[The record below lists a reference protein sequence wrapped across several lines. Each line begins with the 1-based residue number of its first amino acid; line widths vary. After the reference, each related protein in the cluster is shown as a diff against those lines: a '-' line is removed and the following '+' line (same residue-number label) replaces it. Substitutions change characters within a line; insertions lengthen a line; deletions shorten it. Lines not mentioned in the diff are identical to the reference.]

1 MKKKIINLSI
11 LSSLLL
17 GSTLSL
23 NSCRDAI
30 DIVQDGEINQEVFF
44 SSVDNMDKYLLGDV
58 YPNIDNS
65 NAVYLTSI
73 ITDEVRPGKDSG
85 GQGYGIHR
93 LYLDSSDELSRSIW
107 LQNNLTI
114 NRATRLIEGAKLVT
128 PTANE
133 TGAYNNII
141 AQARAIRALAYL
153 QQLTYFSE
161 DMSNENALG
170 ILVLKDKVPTAETKL
185 PRSTNKE
192 VYAAIEEDLTFAEN
206 NLLNQSSR
214 YYVSKDLVN
223 AIRARLNLYRG
234 KYSEA
239 KQYAQKVLDLS
250 RLSLSKASLPGA
262 TVDPNNQDWVDSF
275 YADNSS
281 SPYRKIWSDAAQGEA
296 IFTLSRP
303 EVGRSYTFINSRY
316 NTNLSRLD
324 GQPLWVMGLNLFNIL
339 DNTPGDIRRYA
350 FIDPSTDLVKQPDQ
364 IIIDKYPGKGS
375 AALKNDVKVF
385 RLSEMYFILAECA
398 VNDGDLAS
406 ARNYIQQ
413 VRKARNYSGTATTPN
428 YTSAQEALA
437 DILKERRVELAF
449 EGHRYID
456 LKRLAAKA
464 GVTMDR
470 NSADDISG
478 VPVKN
483 LENGDYRYTL
493 PIPLSEIAGNP
504 GIQQNRGY

>member
-250 RLSLSKASLPGA
+250 RLSLSKAS
-262 TVDPNNQDWVDSF
+262 F
-275 YADNSS
+275 
-281 SPYRKIWSDAAQGEA
+281 
-296 IFTLSRP
+296 
-303 EVGRSYTFINSRY
+303 
-316 NTNLSRLD
+316 
-324 GQPLWVMGLNLFNIL
+324 
-339 DNTPGDIRRYA
+339 
-350 FIDPSTDLVKQPDQ
+350 
-364 IIIDKYPGKGS
+364 
-375 AALKNDVKVF
+375 
-385 RLSEMYFILAECA
+385 
-398 VNDGDLAS
+398 
-406 ARNYIQQ
+406 Q
-413 VRKARNYSGTATTPN
+413 V
-428 YTSAQEALA
+428 QL
-437 DILKERRVELAF
+437 
-449 EGHRYID
+449 
-456 LKRLAAKA
+456 
-464 GVTMDR
+464 
-470 NSADDISG
+470 
-478 VPVKN
+478 
-483 LENGDYRYTL
+483 
-493 PIPLSEIAGNP
+493 
-504 GIQQNRGY
+504 